1 MARDAHL
8 QTPEK
13 QTRKTTGGGL
23 LARKPM
29 NGSFIHTSIQ
39 KKSRKKVGHNHEGGV
54 SLQR

>member
-13 QTRKTTGGGL
+13 QTRKTIGGGL
-23 LARKPM
+23 LARKSM
-29 NGSFIHTSIQ
+29 NGSFIHTSTY
-39 KKSRKKVGHNHEGGV
+39 KKSRKKVGHTHEGGV

>member
-29 NGSFIHTSIQ
+29 NGSFIQTSIQ
-39 KKSRKKVGHNHEGGV
+39 KKSRKKVGHTHEGGV